1 MYNYTIAIENR
12 ETKKILYY
20 PKELYYDRNELEW

>member
-1 MYNYTIAIENR
+1 MYNYAITI
-12 ETKKILYY
+12 ETGKQKILYY

>member
-1 MYNYTIAIENR
+1 MYNYAIAIENQGNKN
-12 ETKKILYY
+12 TFYY

>member
-1 MYNYTIAIENR
+1 MYNYAIAIENR
-12 ETKKILYY
+12 ETKILYY